1 MEKIDTKEIKKAR
14 QQAGLTQ
21 QQAGNLLNV
30 HIRTW
35 QKWEY
40 GERKMS
46 PAMWELFRIKT
57 GEGK

>member
-14 QQAGLTQ
+14 SAAGLTQ

-30 HIRTW
+30 NIRTW

-40 GERKMS
+40 GERRMS
-46 PAMWELFRIKT
+46 QAMWELFRIKT
-57 GEGK
+57 GGDK